1 MSSNQRSTDNLL
13 RRYLNGALT
22 APEEAELE
30 RRARTDEP
38 LAEAMKGLQSDP
50 EEDHEA
56 RVARML
62 QGARTQVQG
71 KVGGARVKPLPRRNY
86 ARFAAAASV
95 ILLFI
100 SCALWFLPR
109 WLELESLDMTM
120 ETAAEAPLT
129 EPTNTPVK
137 DEVAVAGSISPE
149 LELET
154 ETEVTSPAPPSP
166 TPNLRP
172 RPKTTPSAPTEA
184 EVQTEASTRKR
195 AQEKVLRDQVARRAS
210 AVEDRIA
217 ATAQAEAQ
225 EDAANISEEEVAA
238 EAAPPAVP
246 AVASAPLQPPVISGR
261 TEDLFKAEADEIVA
275 RAEKRRDYLEGRI
288 TNENGYP
295 ILNALVRL
303 PGLPIGERTDSNG
316 YFRLPADATTSR
328 IEISHPDYEDE
339 AVGLRNRPENL
350 QVSLD
355 RKEWQSERSKLTQ
368 GAAHTIIKLDDKPGY
383 AAPLEGYG
391 NLRKRLEDNK
401 PENIPAGKV
410 KFSFTVNTDGTLTD
424 FEFRG
429 KPGQE
434 TMDYIGGTIVKT
446 SVWEITQGEEPVRVY
461 MKVVF

>member
-137 DEVAVAGSISPE
+137 DEVDAGSTAFEPE
-149 LELET
+149 T
-154 ETEVTSPAPPSP
+154 
-166 TPNLRP
+166 
-172 RPKTTPSAPTEA
+172 K
-184 EVQTEASTRKR
+184 
-195 AQEKVLRDQVARRAS
+195 
-210 AVEDRIA
+210 
-217 ATAQAEAQ
+217 ATAPGGPPPPPIPHPEPA
-225 EDAANISEEEVAA
+225 
-238 EAAPPAVP
+238 AAPKNDTC
-246 AVASAPLQPPVISGR
+246 R
-261 TEDLFKAEADEIVA
+261 T
-275 RAEKRRDYLEGRI
+275 
-288 TNENGYP
+288 
-295 ILNALVRL
+295 
-303 PGLPIGERTDSNG
+303 
-316 YFRLPADATTSR
+316 
-328 IEISHPDYEDE
+328 H
-339 AVGLRNRPENL
+339 
-350 QVSLD
+350 
-355 RKEWQSERSKLTQ
+355 
-368 GAAHTIIKLDDKPGY
+368 
-383 AAPLEGYG
+383 
-391 NLRKRLEDNK
+391 
-401 PENIPAGKV
+401 
-410 KFSFTVNTDGTLTD
+410 
-424 FEFRG
+424 
-429 KPGQE
+429 
-434 TMDYIGGTIVKT
+434 
-446 SVWEITQGEEPVRVY
+446 
-461 MKVVF
+461 